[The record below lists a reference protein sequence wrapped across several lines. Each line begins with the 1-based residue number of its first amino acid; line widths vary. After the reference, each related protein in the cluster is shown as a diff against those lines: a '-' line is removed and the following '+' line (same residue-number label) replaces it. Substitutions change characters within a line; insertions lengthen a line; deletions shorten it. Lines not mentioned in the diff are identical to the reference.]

1 MHSQVHVCAVV
12 VAHNGASYLPDTLSA
27 LTAQTRPAD
36 FYIGV
41 DAGSTDASA
50 SLLQLG
56 LPVGSPVIGVPAR
69 SGFGAAVKAGLA
81 ELPDNLRVTGSGS
94 ASGSG
99 TEDGAGSVQ
108 EWIWLLHDDSA
119 PDPGALQELLLAVER
134 APSVTI
140 AGAKQVEWDN
150 DRRLVDVGVSINRW
164 AERLTLIDAD
174 ELDQG
179 QYDSRSDIFAVNSA
193 GMLIRRDAWDLL
205 GGFDPALPGSGDDID
220 LCWRNRLAGNRVV
233 VVPSARMRH
242 AGNRPNPAASAS
254 AARRAEIFL
263 RLKHAPLWQVPFL
276 AVGAVLGGIGRF
288 FLGMVAKDPGYAVS
302 SLLTSAA
309 AVLRPVDL
317 YRSRRRAA
325 VTRRRPRN
333 AVNALRSGSR
343 EVREH
348 RRTMYRADS
357 PETAETGSAE
367 YVPSG
372 DTNNDFAAL
381 EGPGRTWVGLGAL
394 AAVLLLAGLSLA
406 GLHRLF
412 GASAAAGGALVPLGQ
427 GVGEIWAA
435 ATGWWAQL
443 GSGAPAH
450 GDPFNFVLTLLA
462 IAGFGNGNA
471 ALLILLL
478 LALPLAGLSA
488 WFAAGAFTRHR
499 GLRFW
504 AAMFWAA
511 VPAFQVALG
520 SGRLGALVVHLLLPL
535 TVLAVAR
542 AVGSG
547 AASGTAAPGTAAAG
561 TAAAGTPVPAGAASW
576 TAAATAGLL
585 LAAVTAAAPLVFVL
599 AAAAVL
605 LLTLGL
611 RRRARTLWWSL
622 LPGAVLLLPQVLSAV
637 PNLRAVPAD
646 PGLPLAF
653 TRSEAWQQLLGY
665 PLAFDINGTLAG
677 LLPAGPWNL
686 VLALVVG
693 APVVF
698 LAALALFR
706 TRSAP
711 LARLSWL
718 LVLTALALNAAAS
731 YLGTAAAPD
740 AVVTAFTGPLVSAC
754 TLLLLCPAL
763 VFAGDLLSGARSRTV
778 ARSNRILAAVLG
790 TVLAAGPAASLGLW
804 VIPQFTGSG
813 FPGTQSPDVAAAAIL
828 PGTSLEVQGA
838 EARSLP
844 ATAADAG
851 HDTTQSRSL
860 VLHAD
865 AEGNVSAAL
874 MRGGGTTLEQLS
886 TIYAARGVK
895 GGVGSETLADD
906 DPATADL
913 RRAVAAITAGSGV
926 DPRADLARL
935 GVAFVVLQESDTAAE
950 LLAGRMDSVPGLSA
964 VGQTGSGWLWR
975 VSEPLSAAGTETQ
988 SGLGARARIVNAD
1001 GSTAA
1006 GVPSQTEEI
1015 RASIPAGAEGR
1026 LLVLAERAD
1035 TGWQASLNGSPLTA
1049 ADLQWE
1055 QAFELPAEGGELRVD
1070 YVSAASPWLEALQ
1083 ILVIGLTLLL
1093 ALPTPTGQTVR
1104 LPGKRELPETPTA
1117 ANEPQPAAGPAPGS
1131 AQTAAKEESPVPL
1144 GAGPHRVDRTPEG
1157 SQQ

>member
-12 VAHNGASYLPDTLSA
+12 VAHNGASYLPATLSA

-36 FYIGV
+36 FCIGV

-56 LPVGSPVIGVPAR
+56 LPVGSPVIAVPAR

-81 ELPDNLRVTGSGS
+81 ELPDNLRSTGKVS
-94 ASGSG
+94 AHDAG
-99 TEDGAGSVQ
+99 TGDGAGTVQ

-119 PDPGALQELLLAVER
+119 PDPGALEELLLAVER

-150 DRRLVDVGVSINRW
+150 DRRLVDVGLSIDRW

-309 AVLRPVDL
+309 AVVRPVDL

-325 VTRRRPRN
+325 DTRRRPRN

-343 EVREH
+343 DVREH
-348 RRTMYRADS
+348 RRTMYRDAS
-357 PETAETGSAE
+357 PEAPETGSAE

-381 EGPGRTWVGLGAL
+381 EGPARAWVGLGAL
-394 AAVLLLAGLSLA
+394 AAALLLAGFSLA

-412 GASAAAGGALVPLGQ
+412 GASAVAGGALVPLGQ
-427 GVGEIWAA
+427 GVGEIWTA
-435 ATGWWAQL
+435 ATGWWAHL

-450 GDPFNFVLTLLA
+450 GDPFNFVLSLLA

-488 WFAAGAFTRHR
+488 WFAAGAFTGHR

-520 SGRLGALVVHLLLPL
+520 SGRLGALIVHILLPL

-547 AASGTAAPGTAAAG
+547 AAPGTASAGIAATGTAAPAR
-561 TAAAGTPVPAGAASW
+561 AASW
-576 TAAATAGLL
+576 TAAAAAGLL
-585 LAAVTAAAPLVFVL
+585 LAAVTSAAPLVFVL

-611 RRRARTLWWSL
+611 RRRARTLWWAL
-622 LPGAVLLLPQVLSAV
+622 LPGAVLLLPQVLSAA
-637 PNLRAVPAD
+637 PNLRAVLAD
-646 PGLPLAF
+646 PGMPLAF
-653 TRSEAWQQLLGY
+653 VRSEAWQQLLGY
-665 PLAFDINGTLAG
+665 PLAFDVNGTLAG
-677 LLPAGPWNL
+677 LLPVGPWNL

-706 TRSAP
+706 PRSAP
-711 LARLSWL
+711 LARLCWL
-718 LVLTALALNAAAS
+718 LVLAALALNAAAS
-731 YLGTAAAPD
+731 YVGTAAAPD

-754 TLLLLCPAL
+754 SLLLLCPAL
-763 VFAGDLLSGARSRTV
+763 VFAGGLLSGARRRRV
-778 ARSNRILAAVLG
+778 ARGNRVLAVVLG
-790 TVLAAGPAASLGLW
+790 TVLAAGPAASLGFW

-813 FPGTQSPDVAAAAIL
+813 FPGTQTPDGAAAGIL
-828 PGTSLEVQGA
+828 PGTNLEVQGA
-838 EARSLP
+838 EDRSLP

-860 VLHAD
+860 VLHVD
-865 AEGNVSAAL
+865 GEGNVSAAL

-886 TIYAARGVK
+886 TIYAARGIK
-895 GGVGSETLADD
+895 GGAGEETLADD

-913 RRAVAAITAGSGV
+913 RRAVAAITAGTGV

-988 SGLGARARIVNAD
+988 SGLGARARILNAD

-1006 GVPSQTEEI
+1006 AVPSQSEDI
-1015 RASIPAGAEGR
+1015 RTSIPAGAEGR
-1026 LLVLAERAD
+1026 VLVLAERAD
-1035 TGWQASLNGSPLTA
+1035 AGWQASLNGRPLTA
-1049 ADLQWE
+1049 TDREWV

-1093 ALPTPTGQTVR
+1093 ALPTPTGRTVR
-1104 LPGKRELPETPTA
+1104 LPGKRDFPETQTA
-1117 ANEPQPAAGPAPGS
+1117 ANEPQPAAGPADGS
-1131 AQTAAKEESPVPL
+1131 EQPAVKEESPVPF

>member
-1 MHSQVHVCAVV
+1 MHSHVHVCAVV
-12 VAHNGASYLPDTLSA
+12 VAHNGAAYLPETLSA
-27 LTAQTRPAD
+27 LTSQTRPAD

-56 LPVGSPVIGVPAR
+56 LPVGSPVIAGPAR
-69 SGFGAAVKAGLA
+69 GGFGAAVKAGLA
-81 ELPDNLRVTGSGS
+81 ELPGS
-94 ASGSG
+94 ARTPHGG
-99 TEDGAGSVQ
+99 GGGADAVQ

-119 PDPGALQELLLAVER
+119 PDPGALEELLLAVER

-140 AGAKQVEWDN
+140 AGAKQVEWVN

-179 QYDSRSDIFAVNSA
+179 QYDFRSDIFAVNSA
-193 GMLIRRDAWDLL
+193 GMLVRRDVWDAL

-242 AGNRPNPAASAS
+242 AGNRPGPAASAP
-254 AARRAEIFL
+254 AARKAEIYL

-288 FLGMVAKDPGYAVS
+288 FLGMVAKDPGYAIS
-302 SLLTSAA
+302 SLITSTA

-317 YRSRRRAA
+317 YRSRRQAA
-325 VTRRRPRN
+325 ATRKRPRS
-333 AVNALRSGSR
+333 AVNALRSGNR

-348 RRTMYRADS
+348 RRSLTEYRAAAPDGR
-357 PETAETGSAE
+357 ETGSEE

-381 EGPGRTWVGLGAL
+381 AGPGRAWVGLGAL
-394 AAVLLLAGLSLA
+394 MAALLLTGISLA

-412 GASAAAGGALVPLGQ
+412 GSPAVAGGALVPLGQ
-427 GVGEIWAA
+427 GVGDMWAA
-435 ATGWWAQL
+435 ATGWWAQV

-450 GDPFNFVLTLLA
+450 GDPFNYVLSLLA
-462 IAGFGNGNA
+462 VAGFGNGNA
-471 ALLILLL
+471 AVLILLL

-488 WFAAGAFTRHR
+488 WFAAGAFTGHR

-504 AAMFWAA
+504 AAIFWAA

-520 SGRLGALVVHLLLPL
+520 SGRLGALIVHILLPL
-535 TVLAVAR
+535 AVLAMAR
-542 AVGSG
+542 AVG
-547 AASGTAAPGTAAAG
+547 
-561 TAAAGTPVPAGAASW
+561 AGTPRAADIPAGAPSW
-576 TAAATAGLL
+576 TAAAAAGLL
-585 LAAVTAAAPLVFVL
+585 LAAVSASAPLLFVL
-599 AAAAVL
+599 AAVAVL

-622 LPGAVLLLPQVLSAV
+622 LPAAALLLPQVLSAA
-637 PNLRAVPAD
+637 PNLRAVLAD
-646 PGLPLAF
+646 PGVPLAF
-653 TRSEAWQQLLGY
+653 VRAEAWQQLLGY
-665 PLAFDINGTLAG
+665 PLAFEVNGTLGG
-677 LLPAGPWNL
+677 LLPGGPWNL

-693 APVVF
+693 GPVVL

-706 TRSAP
+706 PASAP

-718 LVLTALALNAAAS
+718 LALAALALSAAAS
-731 YLGTAAAPD
+731 YIGTAAAPD
-740 AVVTAFTGPLVSAC
+740 AVVTAFTGPLVSASVV
-754 TLLLLCPAL
+754 LLLCPAL
-763 VFAGDLLSGARSRTV
+763 AAAGDIRVPRPGA
-778 ARSNRILAAVLG
+778 ARNRRLLAAVLG
-790 TVLAAGPAASLGLW
+790 TVLAVGPAASLGLW

-813 FPGTQSPDVAAAAIL
+813 FPGTQDHAAADAGVL
-828 PGTSLEVQGA
+828 PGLTTGIQGA
-838 EARSLP
+838 EDRTLP

-851 HDTTQSRSL
+851 RGDAQSRSL
-860 VLHAD
+860 VLHVDAD
-865 AEGNVSAAL
+865 GNVSAAL
-874 MRGGGTTLEQLS
+874 MRGGGTTLEQHS
-886 TIYAARGVK
+886 TIYAARDIQGSM
-895 GGVGSETLADD
+895 GGEQLSDGDQ
-906 DPATADL
+906 ATADL
-913 RRAVAAITAGSGV
+913 RQAVAVITAGTGV
-926 DPRADLARL
+926 DPREDLARL

-975 VSEPLSAAGTETQ
+975 VSEPLSSAGTETQ
-988 SGLGARARIVNAD
+988 SGAGARVRIHNAD

-1006 GVPSQTEEI
+1006 EVPSGNEGVST
-1015 RASIPAGAEGR
+1015 SIPAGDDGR

-1035 TGWQASLNGSPLTA
+1035 AGWRATLNGQPLTA
-1049 ADLQWE
+1049 AEQEWA
-1055 QAFELPAEGGELRVD
+1055 QAFELPAEGGELNVD

-1083 ILVIGLTLLL
+1083 VLIIGLTLLL
-1093 ALPTPTGQTVR
+1093 ALPTPSGRTIR
-1104 LPGKRELPETPTA
+1104 LPGKRESSAAEAPAADLHSAADLPSGDLPDGGSGPAGHPETAET
-1117 ANEPQPAAGPAPGS
+1117 
-1131 AQTAAKEESPVPL
+1131 PVPS
-1144 GAGPHRVDRTPEG
+1144 GAGPHRENRAPEG
-1157 SQQ
+1157 RQ

>member
-12 VAHNGASYLPDTLSA
+12 VAHNGASYLPETLSA
-27 LTAQTRPAD
+27 LTDQTRPAD

-56 LPVGSPVIGVPAR
+56 LPVGSPVIAAPAR

-81 ELPDNLRVTGSGS
+81 ELPEGRRPAGSGS
-94 ASGSG
+94 TRDGGTGAGSG
-99 TEDGAGSVQ
+99 TVQ

-119 PDPGALQELLLAVER
+119 PDPRALEELLLAVER

-140 AGAKQVEWDN
+140 AGTKQVEWNN

-205 GGFDPALPGSGDDID
+205 GGFDPALPGSGDDVD

-242 AGNRPNPAASAS
+242 AGNRPNPSASAS

-263 RLKHAPLWQVPFL
+263 QLKHAPLWQVPFL
-276 AVGAVLGGIGRF
+276 ALGAVLTGIGRF

-302 SLLTSAA
+302 SLLTSTA

-325 VTRRRPRN
+325 TTRRRPRS
-333 AVNALRSGSR
+333 AVNALRSSNR

-348 RRTMYRADS
+348 RRTLTEYRASS
-357 PETAETGSAE
+357 PESSEAGSAE

-372 DTNNDFAAL
+372 DTNDDFAAL
-381 EGPGRTWVGLGAL
+381 EGPGRSWVGLGAL
-394 AAVLLLAGLSLA
+394 AAVLLLAGLSFA

-412 GASAAAGGALVPLGQ
+412 GAQAVAGGALVPLGQ

-435 ATGWWAQL
+435 ATAWWVQL

-450 GDPFNFVLTLLA
+450 GDPFNFVLSLLA
-462 IAGFGNGNA
+462 MAGWGNGNA
-471 ALLILLL
+471 AVLILLL

-488 WFAAGAFTRHR
+488 WFAAGGFTSHR

-520 SGRLGALVVHLLLPL
+520 SGRLGALVVHILLPL

-547 AASGTAAPGTAAAG
+547 VPRRPAAAAAPAG
-561 TAAAGTPVPAGAASW
+561 TESW
-576 TAAATAGLL
+576 TAAAAAGLL
-585 LAAVTAAAPLVFVL
+585 LAAVSSAAPLVFVL
-599 AAAAVL
+599 AVAAVAF
-605 LLTLGL
+605 LTLAL
-611 RRRARTLWWSL
+611 RRRAKTLWWTL
-622 LPGAVLLLPQVLSAV
+622 LPAAVLLLPQVLSAA
-637 PNLRAVPAD
+637 PNLRAVLAD
-646 PGLPLAF
+646 PGMPLAF
-653 TRSEAWQQLLGY
+653 ARSEAWQQLLGY
-665 PLAFDINGTLAG
+665 PLAFDAAGNLGG
-677 LLPAGPWNL
+677 LLPGGPWNL
-686 VLALVVG
+686 VLALVIG

-706 TRSAP
+706 PRSAP

-718 LVLTALALNAAAS
+718 LVLTALALNTAS
-731 YLGTAAAPD
+731 SYVGTAAAPD
-740 AVVTAFTGPLVSAC
+740 AVVTAFTGPLVSASV
-754 TLLLLCPAL
+754 LLLLCPAL
-763 VFAGDLLSGARSRTV
+763 VLAGDLLSGTRRRASAPGSRV
-778 ARSNRILAAVLG
+778 LAVLLG
-790 TVLAAGPAASLGLW
+790 TVLAAGPAASLGFW
-804 VIPQFTGSG
+804 VVPQFTGSG
-813 FPGTQSPDVAAAAIL
+813 FPGTQAQDGTAIL
-828 PGTSLEVQGA
+828 PGTNLEVQGA
-838 EARSLP
+838 PERSLP

-851 HDTTQSRSL
+851 GDATQSRTL

-865 AEGNVSAAL
+865 DEGNVSAAL

-886 TIYAARGVK
+886 TIYAGRDVQGDP
-895 GGVGSETLADD
+895 GREHLADG

-913 RRAVAAITAGSGV
+913 RRAVAVITAGTGV
-926 DPRADLARL
+926 DPRVELARL

-988 SGLGARARIVNAD
+988 SGLGARVRILGAD
-1001 GSTAA
+1001 GTTEAA
-1006 GVPSQTEEI
+1006 VPSQTESVS
-1015 RASIPAGAEGR
+1015 ASIPAGGEGR
-1026 LLVLAERAD
+1026 MLVLAERAD
-1035 TGWQASLNGSPLTA
+1035 AGWQASLNGRPLTA
-1049 ADLQWE
+1049 AEVQWA

-1093 ALPTPTGQTVR
+1093 ALPTPSGRTVR
-1104 LPGKRELPETPTA
+1104 LPGKREFPETETPESGPEPLADPVSGSESNA
-1117 ANEPQPAAGPAPGS
+1117 AATED
-1131 AQTAAKEESPVPL
+1131 ESPVPS
-1144 GAGPHRVDRTPEG
+1144 GAGPRRATRTPEG